1 MAFWSQWRKPWT
13 RDQARQRYLHGA
25 KIGLRTLAEDSGVAK
40 GTLERWAK
48 SESWVEQRG
57 RIQDETQTKT
67 DEKIIEKTSDK
78 ISDQLSDLA
87 VEHFNAHKSVRKLAQ
102 IYLDHMTQQCQRH
115 EHPEAMEEFVKQLNP
130 LTINF
135 WSLVLDRSIKGERV
149 ATGMQYE
156 DVTAAYKYLT
166 ALGYEISDPSTEP
179 DETTAKAS
187 PAMQTAD

>member
-1 MAFWSQWRKPWT
+1 VATGLGYRLLSEQSGRDPSTLTAWSKSDPEGTWQ
-13 RDQARQRYLHGA
+13 DQRQRYA
-25 KIGLRTLAEDSGVAK
+25 DELRT
-40 GTLERWAK
+40 
-48 SESWVEQRG
+48 
-57 RIQDETQTKT
+57 ETDKKT
-67 DEKIIEKTSDK
+67 IEKTSDQL
-78 ISDQLSDLA
+78 SDQLSELA
-87 VEHFNAHKSVRKLAQ
+87 TEHFKAHKSVRNLAQ
-102 IYLDHMTQQCQRH
+102 IYLNYMTQQCQRH